1 MSKPFGSPSVSA
13 KTNADFRLYLGKRT
27 DIIHIPPAA
36 QFYLHIPELLRISGY
51 RAIFTHFFRN
61 VYIDIKTIF
70 YLVIIMADLP
80 KAALIRLAKAAGVER
95 IGDEAA
101 DALVAATEAYVAK
114 IAKKANG
121 IAANAGRKTLKAD
134 DIKLAVD

>member
-1 MSKPFGSPSVSA
+1 
-13 KTNADFRLYLGKRT
+13 
-27 DIIHIPPAA
+27 
-36 QFYLHIPELLRISGY
+36 
-51 RAIFTHFFRN
+51 
-61 VYIDIKTIF
+61 
-70 YLVIIMADLP
+70 MADLP

-101 DALVAATEAYVAK
+101 EALIAATEAYVAK
-114 IAKKANG
+114 IAKKANN